1 MEYLVKRKKFVL
13 LEDISETKHI
23 VTFKNKKYILRQF
36 GDDKNA
42 FLDYVDQKKLLQMS
56 GVKNPKVIRV
66 DKKSRMVV
74 EQLIEGECIFDMLRN
89 NYGLNDR
96 IYELI
101 FEMNFRAKMERLN
114 LNFNPKNFIYT
125 EDDFLYYMSSE
136 FSKYE
141 EEKSF
146 VKKDIKIWF
155 YTKEFVELLKN
166 ENLPYDINK
175 LKQGYDINKEMVLKT
190 VQYYK

>member
-13 LEDISETKHI
+13 LEHIDEMKHI
-23 VTFKNKKYILRQF
+23 VTFKNKKYILKQF

-74 EQLIEGECIFDMLRN
+74 EQLIGGECIFDMLRN

>member
-13 LEDISETKHI
+13 LEDIDEMTHI

-56 GVKNPKVIRV
+56 GVKNPKVIRI

-74 EQLIEGECIFDMLRN
+74 EQLIEGEYIFDMLRN

-136 FSKYE
+136 FSKYD

-190 VQYYK
+190 VQYHK